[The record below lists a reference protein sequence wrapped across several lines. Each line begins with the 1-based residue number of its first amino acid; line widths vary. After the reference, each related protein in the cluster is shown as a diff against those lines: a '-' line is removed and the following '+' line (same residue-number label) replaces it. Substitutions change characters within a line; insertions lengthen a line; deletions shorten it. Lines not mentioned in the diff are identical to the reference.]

1 MHPFLIKICGLS
13 TPETL
18 DAAIGAGA
26 DMIGLVFH
34 PKSPRSVT
42 LDTAAALHARVLGR
56 AQTVALVVDADDA
69 RLDAIAAAAKPDLF
83 QLHGSETPDRVGE
96 IRARF
101 GLPVMKAIGVRERDD
116 LRSLGGWRRVAD
128 HILLDAKPPVD
139 AAYPGGH
146 GRPFDWTILD
156 ALDPGIPF
164 MLSGGLTPDNV
175 GEAIR
180 TARPA
185 GVDVSSGVESAP
197 GVKDIRRIEAF
208 VANAREAANAL
219 TTAARAARKEVP

>member
-1 MHPFLIKICGLS
+1 MNGFLIKICGLS
-13 TPETL
+13 TPGTL
-18 DAAIGAGA
+18 EAAIGAGA

-34 PKSPRSVT
+34 PKSPRNVP
-42 LDTAAALHARVLGR
+42 LDVAADLRARVQGR
-56 AQTVALVVDADDA
+56 TKTVALVVDADDQ

-83 QLHGSETPDRVGE
+83 QLHGSETPDRVAE
-96 IRARF
+96 IRTRF
-101 GLPVMKAIGVRERDD
+101 GLPVMKAIGVRDRHD
-116 LRSLGGWRRVAD
+116 LRALARWARVAN

-146 GRPFDWTILD
+146 GRTFDWTILD
-156 ALDPGIPF
+156 TLDPAIAF

-180 TARPA
+180 IARPF

-208 VANAREAANAL
+208 VAKAREAASAQ
-219 TTAARAARKEVP
+219 TTAAGAARKEVP

>member
-1 MHPFLIKICGLS
+1 MHPFFIKICGLS

-26 DMIGLVFH
+26 DMIGFVFH
-34 PKSPRSVT
+34 PKSPRNVS
-42 LDTAAALHARVLGR
+42 LETAAGLRALVRGR
-56 AQTVALVVDADDA
+56 AKTVALVVDADNE

-83 QLHGSETPDRVGE
+83 QLHGSETPDRTAE

-101 GLPVMKAIGVRERDD
+101 RLPVMKAIGVRERDD

-146 GRPFDWTILD
+146 GRTFDWAILD
-156 ALDPGIPF
+156 ALDPAIAF
-164 MLSGGLTPDNV
+164 MLSGGLTPENV

-180 TARPA
+180 ITRPA

-197 GVKDIRRIEAF
+197 GVKDIERIAAF
-208 VANAREAANAL
+208 VANAREAAQAL
-219 TTAARAARKEVP
+219 PIAARAARKDQP